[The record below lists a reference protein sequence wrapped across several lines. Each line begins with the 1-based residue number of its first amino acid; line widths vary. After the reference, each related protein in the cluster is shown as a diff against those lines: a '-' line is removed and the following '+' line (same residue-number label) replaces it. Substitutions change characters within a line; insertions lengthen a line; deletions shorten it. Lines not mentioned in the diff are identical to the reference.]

1 MHNIVIGKRVPIGAA
16 VNGLVIF
23 GAHVWNLTHEATQ
36 LDLGTV
42 GLLAISLT
50 AIAQILV
57 VNCLGVTQKK
67 PPEGG

>member
-1 MHNIVIGKRVPIGAA
+1 MNNIVVGKRVPIGAA
-16 VNGLVIF
+16 VNGIVIF
-23 GAHVWNLTHEATQ
+23 GAHVWNLTHELQ

-57 VNCLGVTQKK
+57 VNLLGVTHAKSDQ
-67 PPEGG
+67 E

>member
-1 MHNIVIGKRVPIGAA
+1 MNGIVIGKRVPIGAA
-16 VNGLVIF
+16 VNGCVVF
-23 GAHVWNLTHEATQ
+23 GAHVWNITHEATQ

-57 VNCLGVTQKK
+57 ANCLGVTNAK
-67 PPEGG
+67 PDQG